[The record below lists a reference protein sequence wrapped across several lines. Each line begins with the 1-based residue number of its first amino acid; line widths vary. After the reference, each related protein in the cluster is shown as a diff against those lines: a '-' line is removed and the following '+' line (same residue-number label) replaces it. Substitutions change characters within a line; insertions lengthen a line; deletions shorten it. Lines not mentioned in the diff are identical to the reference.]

1 MNTLGLLI
9 EDLGGPLKVARLLD
23 VHHSTVYRW
32 RAGTLPIPR
41 AHLRALQAASRWG
54 RQDRAVMT
62 LNHQA
67 TLHAL
72 VESQARRIAELE
84 AQLARVVALADT
96 GAANAPLWRMVRQR

>member
-1 MNTLGLLI
+1 
-9 EDLGGPLKVARLLD
+9 
-23 VHHSTVYRW
+23 
-32 RAGTLPIPR
+32 
-41 AHLRALQAASRWG
+41 
-54 RQDRAVMT
+54 MT